1 MRLLLLDGAG
11 AGDGDGAGAGDG
23 AVAEGDDVLDL
34 GTGGVL
40 VAVVVSCWYN

>member
-11 AGDGDGAGAGDG
+11 AGDAGDGDG